1 MKPDSEESSAQ
12 RIQALTELLNRANRE
27 YYQAGHSMMTDQQ
40 YDESLAELSRL
51 ERLYPQ
57 LANQDSPTQRVG
69 SDLTESFAKVNHP
82 VPMLSIE
89 NTYSYEELDSFST
102 SVAKRLELTENE
114 IDWVAEMKIDGVSL
128 AIEYRNG
135 VLFQAITRGN
145 GIQGDDVTAN
155 ARTIEDIPMKLPES
169 FAGQSFWVRG
179 EVYMEH
185 KDFYNINQ
193 WLQTAGKKVFQ
204 NPRNTVAGSL
214 KTKNP
219 REVARRRLKYWA
231 YSLLGEEYTVS
242 HSRNLQTLK
251 SMGFQVNQ
259 YCVSREWNQIQQFIE
274 NVQENR
280 NNLQFDID
288 GIVVKV
294 DSLAHQRRLG
304 NTAKSPRWVI
314 AYKYAAE
321 RALALAQ
328 SFDFQVGRSGA
339 ITPVV
344 NLSPVQLSG
353 TTVKRATLHNFAEVE
368 RLDIRLGDSVWVE
381 KAGEIIPQ
389 VIAVDLDKR
398 PDHAERLQPPEKC
411 PDCSSPLVFSES
423 EVALRCENLNCPSQQ
438 LRLLEHFVSR
448 DAMNIDHLGPAVLEA
463 LWDSDLLRKPSDLY
477 YLKESDLLNLPRMGQ
492 KSVANI
498 LQSITASKNQS
509 LERLL
514 LGLGIRHIG
523 RKAAL
528 NISRYFGSLQKLRCA
543 SAEDL
548 EKVPETGFKM
558 AESVASYFSNIVNQ
572 EELDRLEAAGINTE
586 YILPDNSSSLLL
598 EGQTIV
604 LTGTLQQF
612 NRSEI
617 RGILESCGARVS
629 GSVSKKTSWVI
640 AGENAGSK
648 LQKAQELEI
657 KVSDEDELRQFLLEN
672 DLLP

>member
-1 MKPDSEESSAQ
+1 MKLDSENPPAE
-12 RIQALTELLNRANRE
+12 RIQTLTELLNRANRE
-27 YYQAGHSMMTDQQ
+27 YYQAGHSMLTDRQ
-40 YDESLAELSRL
+40 YDEALAELSRL
-51 ERLYPQ
+51 EKEFPQ
-57 LANQDSPTQRVG
+57 LAHQDSPTRRVG
-69 SDLTESFAKVNHP
+69 SDLIDSFAKVNHP
-82 VPMLSIE
+82 VPMLSID
-89 NTYSYEELDSFST
+89 NTYSYEELETFS
-102 SVAKRLELTENE
+102 SSIASRLELTEND

-128 AIEYRNG
+128 ALEYRNG

-155 ARTIEDIPMKLPES
+155 ARTIEDIPMTLAEP
-169 FAGQSFWVRG
+169 FAKDSLWVRG

-185 KDFYNINQ
+185 EDFYNINQ
-193 WLQTAGKKVFQ
+193 WLQNAGKKMFQ

-219 REVARRRLKYWA
+219 REVSRRRLKYWA
-231 YSLLGEEYTVS
+231 YSLLSDDYSRS
-242 HSRNLQTLK
+242 HSENLQALNK
-251 SMGFQVNQ
+251 MGFRVNQ
-259 YCVSREWNQIQQFIE
+259 YCVSNQWETIRQFIE

-280 NNLQFDID
+280 KDLSFDID

-294 DSLAHQRRLG
+294 DSLAYQRRLG

-321 RALALAQ
+321 RALALAE

-339 ITPVV
+339 VTPVV

-398 PDHAERLQPPEKC
+398 PPHAERLQPPESC
-411 PDCSSPLVFSES
+411 PDCCTPLVFNES

-463 LWDSDLLRKPSDLY
+463 LWDSNLLRKPSDLY
-477 YLKESDLLNLPRMGQ
+477 YLEEQDLLNLPRMGQ

-498 LQSITASKNQS
+498 LQAIRTSKSQS

-528 NISRYFGSLQKLRCA
+528 NIARFFGSLSKLRHA
-543 SAEDL
+543 NAEDL
-548 EKVPETGFKM
+548 EKVPETGYKM
-558 AESVASYFSNIVNQ
+558 AESVASYFSNLVNQ
-572 EELDRLEAAGINTE
+572 EELDRLEEAGINTE
-586 YILPDNSSSLLL
+586 YIAPDNSSSLIL

-604 LTGTLQQF
+604 LTGTLEQF

-640 AGENAGSK
+640 AGESAGSK
-648 LQKAQELEI
+648 LQKAQELGI
-657 KVSDEDELRQFLLEN
+657 KVSDEDELRQFLVEN